1 MTTTDWAIF
10 IIVGAAALSQLYFA
24 NRYREFFI
32 VDSKSFSKSYISQI
46 LELKKAHPIAGMT
59 YILLVAIQAIGFVYI
74 AADYSLR

>member
-74 AADYSLR
+74 AADY

>member
-10 IIVGAAALSQLYFA
+10 IIVGAAALSQLFFA

-59 YILLVAIQAIGFVYI
+59 FILLVAIQAIGFVYI